1 MTVTYPL
8 RCPKRQHNGRM
19 CMQPAGAG
27 TGHKGAGVC
36 YWHLG
41 STSRIEETWR
51 RAMEAAEELDVT
63 PHEALLGFVRQAAGR
78 AAYVDLII
86 QDQLRKHVDDG
97 GDALDPPES
106 LEKWLRH
113 SRMERGLAAKTA
125 KAAVDAG
132 VMVALE
138 RRLDLEGSLVAD
150 ALTAALDVLGL
161 SPDQRMTAMGAA
173 QQRLLAVGPGEMSDD
188 DGA

>member
-1 MTVTYPL
+1 
-8 RCPKRQHNGRM
+8 
-19 CMQPAGAG
+19 
-27 TGHKGAGVC
+27 
-36 YWHLG
+36 
-41 STSRIEETWR
+41 
-51 RAMEAAEELDVT
+51 MEAAEELDVT

-106 LEKWLRH
+106 IEKWLRH

-173 QQRLLAVGPGEMSDD
+173 QQRLLAIGPGERSDD